1 MGTSLITPNSNT
13 KANTKKNIKKLRERT
28 NMKIMLLLTACFATT
43 LIAIPI
49 NTDDDDVSSI
59 TDGIKDLGQP
69 LTIGQSDIADQEE
82 VKLLSRERRRVKNR
96 NRNGRRSKKSK
107 RKDRK
112 RKEKKRLRSRELA
125 KKDRRELSSYR
136 KLRGFNRFRPRH
148 EAEANTERLKRNT
161 AMGNVAS
168 TLNMGGCFG
177 DSIAMLDITSFNCN
191 HGLGGF

>member
-82 VKLLSRERRRVKNR
+82 VKLV
-96 NRNGRRSKKSK
+96 
-107 RKDRK
+107 
-112 RKEKKRLRSRELA
+112 SRELA